1 MLSHLLLGTNDLTA
15 SRQFYDAVLG
25 ILGAPSASHIQVNGF
40 ERYVWDHDGT
50 RLMIATPRD
59 GQPCTHYNGFTLG
72 FKTTSIEQLHRALDA
87 ALAHGGVAIEDPAG
101 WRKAPGNDRFLAYV
115 RDPAGHKLCLMFRE
129 IWALPAPEAAKNHS
143 FQRSVD

>member
-1 MLSHLLLGTNDLTA
+1 MLSHILLGTNDLTA

-25 ILGAPSASHIQVNGF
+25 VLGAPSASHIQVNGF

-72 FKTTSIEQLHRALDA
+72 FKTTSIEQLHLALDA

-101 WRKAPGNDRFLAYV
+101 WRKAPGNDRYLAYV

-129 IWALPAPEAAKNHS
+129 IWALPAPAGTTA
-143 FQRSVD
+143 